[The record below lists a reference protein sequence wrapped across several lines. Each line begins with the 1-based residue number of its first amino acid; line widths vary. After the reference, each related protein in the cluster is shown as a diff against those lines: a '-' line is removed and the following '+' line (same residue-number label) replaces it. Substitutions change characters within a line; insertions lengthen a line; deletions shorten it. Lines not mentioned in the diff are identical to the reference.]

1 MDSNLSRQYSPP
13 ASVSPSITG
22 YYTQTSKNNSNNS
35 PSSSLP
41 TATDL
46 TSIRADLER
55 VLTHTEKRRKYLE
68 KDITHLQ
75 KNVKIHDSGYYYSY
89 FFKIYD
95 IIYIHMCI
103 YTCTDIYMYIY
114 K

>member
-13 ASVSPSITG
+13 ASISPSITG

-75 KNVKIHDSGYYYSY
+75 RNVKIHDSGYYYSY
-89 FFKIYD
+89 FFLNI
-95 IIYIHMCI
+95 
-103 YTCTDIYMYIY
+103 
-114 K
+114 